1 MRLLTISLLASAS
14 LLPAQPQPDAPR
26 PQFDAASIRPDP
38 GYGGS
43 TLKGLIA
50 GAYQI
55 QEFQISGGPAWTGSD
70 RFDVTAKPDFPAV
83 SSDRRRLMM
92 QSLLQDRFNIQL
104 RREVKQAS
112 VYILTVDKGG
122 LKMRRSLDQVSPSV
136 DGPAAEG
143 AGPNRGAVRIGL
155 GSLIGNAAPMPLFVR
170 LLSQRLEHIVI
181 DKTNLTGRFDFQA
194 RWTPDVGETPLSPGD
209 TPLPL
214 PADNAA
220 TSVFT
225 AIKEQLGLRLEPAK
239 MPVDF
244 FIIDHAEKPSPN

>member
-14 LLPAQPQPDAPR
+14 LLPAQPQPGEPR
-26 PQFDAASIRPDP
+26 PHFDAASIRPDAA
-38 GYGGS
+38 YGGS

-55 QEFQISGGPAWTGSD
+55 QEFQISGGPGWAGSD
-70 RFDVTAKPDFPAV
+70 RFDVNAKPDFPTI
-83 SSDRRRLMM
+83 SPDRRRLMM
-92 QSLLQDRFNIQL
+92 QSLLQDRFNLQL

-112 VYILTVDKGG
+112 VYVLTVDKSGP
-122 LKMRRSLDQVSPSV
+122 KMKRSADQTSPSV
-136 DGPAAEG
+136 DGPAPEG

-170 LLSQRLEHIVI
+170 LLSQRLGHIVI
-181 DKTNLTGRFDFQA
+181 DQTNLTGRFDFQA
-194 RWTPDVGETPLSPGD
+194 QWTPDVGETPFSPSD
-209 TPLPL
+209 IPL
-214 PADNAA
+214 PAPADNTA

-225 AIKEQLGLRLEPAK
+225 AIKEQLGLKLESAK
-239 MPVDF
+239 IPVDF